1 MMQGRK
7 TMSKENFILK
17 SDSYKFGHGPMYS
30 NNTTTVYS
38 YFEARKGA
46 KFDTTVFFT
55 LQYILKRYFVNKII
69 TKEMIDNAEKII
81 NIHLGPEV
89 FNRTGW
95 QYILD
100 TYEGRLPLSIKAV
113 PEGTVVPVGNVL
125 FTVENTDPKCFWLTN
140 FVESILSHVWYGSS
154 TATLT
159 FETKLMLRRFLDI
172 TDEDPEA
179 TINFSFHDFGYR
191 SSSSDES
198 AAIGGA
204 GQLLSFM
211 GTDTVTAIEF
221 LMKYYKAEVCAYSV
235 NASEHSVMSGE
246 GREGEFNVVQRLLNN
261 YPKGILSLVIDSYD
275 YRNFIKEAGT
285 TFKDQI
291 MSRDGKLVFRPDSG
305 EPVATSLEVINLI
318 GYYFGYTINSKGYKI
333 LNPKVGMLWGDGINL
348 EGIYSILQ
356 NLVDNGWATSNIV
369 FGQGGA
375 LHHSGVSRDMQ
386 RCAFKSSYQ
395 VADGIGKNIFKDP
408 IDGSKKSKKGRLALV
423 YRDDKY
429 GTLEEVEGVVEDDLL
444 VEVFRNGELLIEYSL
459 DEVKANL
466 AKY

>member
-1 MMQGRK
+1 MER
-7 TMSKENFILK
+7 NFITK
-17 SDSYKFGHGPMYS
+17 SDSYKFGHEKMYS
-30 NNTTTVYS
+30 PNTTKVYS

-46 KFDTTVFFT
+46 YFEKTVFFS
-55 LQYILKRYFVNKII
+55 LQYILKEYFVGKVI
-69 TKEMIDNAEKII
+69 TQKMINDAEKLI
-81 NIHLGPEV
+81 NVHLGPGV
-89 FNRTGW
+89 FNKVGW

-113 PEGTVVPVGNVL
+113 PEGTVVDVGNVL

-154 TATLT
+154 VATLA
-159 FETKLMLRRFLDI
+159 FETKLMLRRFLEI

-211 GTDTVTAIEF
+211 GTDTVTAIEL
-221 LMKYYKAEVCAYSV
+221 LMNYYKADVCAYSV

-246 GREGEFNVVQRLLNN
+246 GREGEFKVVQRLLDK
-261 YPKGILSLVIDSYD
+261 YPTGILSLVIDSYD

-285 TFKDQI
+285 TFRSQI
-291 MSRDGKLVFRPDSG
+291 LERDGKLVFRPDSG
-305 EPVATSLEVINLI
+305 EPIKTSLEVIELI
-318 GYYFGYTINSKGYKI
+318 ALYFGYTYNSKGYKV
-333 LNPKVGMLWGDGINL
+333 LNAKVGMLWGDGINL
-348 EGIYSILQ
+348 GGIYDILQ
-356 NLVDNGWATSNIV
+356 NLLDNGWAASNIV

-375 LHHSGVSRDMQ
+375 LHHSGVSRDLQ

-395 VADGIGKNIFKDP
+395 VASGIGKNIYKDP
-408 IDGSKKSKKGRLALV
+408 IDGSKKSKKGELALV
-423 YRDDKY
+423 YRDEKY
-429 GTLEEVEGVVEDDLL
+429 TTLEEVEGVVEDDLL

-459 DEVKANL
+459 DDVKTNL
-466 AKY
+466 SNTKIVN